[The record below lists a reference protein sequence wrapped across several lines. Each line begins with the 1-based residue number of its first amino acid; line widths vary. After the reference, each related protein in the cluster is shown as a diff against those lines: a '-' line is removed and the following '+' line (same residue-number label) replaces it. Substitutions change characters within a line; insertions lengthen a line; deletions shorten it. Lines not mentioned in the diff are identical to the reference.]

1 MSMANEA
8 YSKSSL
14 TDESE
19 NGGIRQWIEQL
30 RNANLLNTVK
40 ARVDW
45 DLEISAIARICQSH
59 DGPGLLFENIKDY
72 QDTIST
78 QFLTAS
84 YNSLAQAKLL
94 FGLPAETSEKN
105 LVKHIKKVFR
115 QSGIQPVVVDT
126 GPVKENILQGEE
138 IDLFQFPMPMW
149 NELDGGQY
157 SDTFCATVT
166 RDPVTGLENIGN
178 YRGQAIA
185 KNKIGKVMAV
195 TQGVGGHFTSHKQK
209 QHDGMPIAIAY
220 GVHDLI
226 TVCASTPFPKHMCE
240 WDVVGAIQGTP
251 LQLVECETVPL
262 NVPAAAEI
270 IVEGYVSTDPTSFED
285 EGPFAEYPAYSGG
298 KPGRKPVINIT
309 CITHRNNP
317 IMRGTSEGA
326 RVGFLSETFNIIRT
340 SWTGEIWNRIEDAGI
355 SNMTDIYLS
364 PITAA
369 TNVIVQIR
377 KTYSGHA
384 QQIANALWGMNTA
397 QYAFKNIIVV
407 EEDID
412 VRNWHDV
419 EWAIA
424 FRTDPSQGQLLTFG
438 PTFGSP
444 LDPSTAP
451 EFKNMAK
458 YKTGRWTRL
467 LIDATRTWEYDER
480 PEWEGRR
487 FPPLTK
493 IPAELEKKIHERWQ
507 ELGIDLEY
515 PDDEGRERLTCEE
528 LNKIMPQA

>member
-1 MSMANEA
+1 MTNET
-8 YSKSSL
+8 YVKSDLS
-14 TDESE
+14 EECE
-19 NGGIRQWIEQL
+19 NGGIRQWMEQL
-30 RNANLLNTVK
+30 EKANLLDTIK

-72 QDTIST
+72 QDTIGT
-78 QFLTAS
+78 KFLTSS
-84 YNSLAQAKLL
+84 YNSLAQANLM
-94 FGLPAETSEKN
+94 FGLPQETSERN
-105 LVKHIKKVFR
+105 LVRHIKQLFN
-115 QSGIQPVVVDT
+115 QPGIKPVVVDT
-126 GPVKENILQGEE
+126 GPVKENILQGED
-138 IDLFQFPMPMW
+138 IDIFQFPIPQW
-149 NELDGGQY
+149 NDLDGGRY
-157 SDTFCATVT
+157 IDTFCATVT
-166 RDPVTGLENIGN
+166 RDPLTGRENVGN

-185 KNKIGKVMAV
+185 KNKIGKVMAL
-195 TQGVGGHFTSHKQK
+195 TQGVGGHFMSHRQE

-226 TVCASTPFPKHMCE
+226 TVCASTPFPKRICE
-240 WDVVGAIQGTP
+240 WDVAGAIQGAP
-251 LQLVECETVPL
+251 LQLTACETVPL

-270 IVEGYVSTDPTSFED
+270 VVEGYVSTDPSSFED
-285 EGPFAEYPAYSGG
+285 EGPFAEYPGYSGG
-298 KPGRKPVINIT
+298 SPGRKPVIKIT

-317 IMRGTSEGA
+317 VMRGTSEGA
-326 RVGFLSETFNIIRT
+326 RVGFLSETYNIIRT
-340 SWTGEIWNRIEDAGI
+340 GWTGEIWNRLEDAGI
-355 SNMTDIYLS
+355 SNVTDIYLS

-377 KTYSGHA
+377 KSYAGHA

-397 QYAFKNIIVV
+397 QYAFKNIIIV

-424 FRTDPSQGQLLTFG
+424 FRTDPAQGQLQTFG

-444 LDPSTAP
+444 LDPSTPP
-451 EFKNMAK
+451 ELKNMAK

-467 LIDATRTWEYDER
+467 LIDATRSWEYEER

-487 FPPLTK
+487 FPPLNR
-493 IPAELEKKIHERWQ
+493 IPVELEKKIHARWQ
-507 ELGIDLEY
+507 ELGIKLDY
-515 PDDEGRERLTCEE
+515 PDDEGRERLIGEQ
-528 LNKIMPQA
+528 LQKVRSQQ